1 VQGLSGCTLE
11 EVVSLSPDWISNMG
25 LQQSLTPSRN
35 NGFLNMFALM
45 RQKAAE
51 LSDGQQVRL
60 QPRLPI
66 PHSDSEKQHV

>member
-1 VQGLSGCTLE
+1 VQGLSGCTPE
-11 EVVSLSPDWISNMG
+11 EVLALTPEWITNMG

-51 LSDGQQVRL
+51 LAAGSPVGFC
-60 QPRLPI
+60 
-66 PHSDSEKQHV
+66 PHWVLA